1 MSARLVLLA
10 VAAAC
15 LLAGC
20 SAGGDDARNEAS
32 PPPAPP
38 ADTAP
43 PPPPPPPDPL
53 SGDAAEAVLVRFI
66 AAAGDGDA
74 AGMWELLSRPTK
86 KRLGP
91 TERRFAAGEAGELER
106 VVGSFAR
113 LDAFHL
119 ILAEPLN
126 AEWGIAAIEGR
137 REVEG
142 EQRFG
147 AYAAALRA
155 ESGRWKLELGGDI
168 RLRPLGPDPGDVK
181 EAHPLLAV
189 EISSGARVLEGG
201 LWLDGA
207 AFPAEG
213 GGSDARHFTIF
224 GEPMEALTRG
234 RHSVVAFGM
243 AGKTAAAVAWTFS
256 VGKAG
261 RPPDADAVAAGAPAD
276 AARGY

>member
-1 MSARLVLLA
+1 MSVRPGLLA
-10 VAAAC
+10 IAAAC

-20 SAGGDDARNEAS
+20 SAGGDDSGREAS

-43 PPPPPPPDPL
+43 PPPEPL
-53 SGDAAEAVLVRFI
+53 SADAAEAVLTEFV

-86 KRLGP
+86 RRLGP
-91 TERRFAAGEAGELER
+91 SERRFAAREAGALELA
-106 VVGSFAR
+106 VGSFAR

-119 ILAEPLN
+119 ILAEPLS

-137 REVEG
+137 REVDG

-155 ESGRWKLELGGDI
+155 ESGRWKLELGGDVS
-168 RLRPLGPDPGDVK
+168 LRPLAPDPIEVK
-181 EAHPLLAV
+181 KAHPLLAV
-189 EISSGARVLEGG
+189 EISSGARVIEGG

-224 GEPMEALTRG
+224 GEPTEALTRG

-256 VGKAG
+256 VGRAG
-261 RPPDADAVAAGAPAD
+261 RPPDADAIAAGEPA
-276 AARGY
+276 GY